1 MQSTA
6 TSLRSRKRRDP
17 SATYEAIL
25 DAAEELMAERGPE
38 GLTVSEVVHR
48 AGVNRTT
55 AYQHFRTREQVI
67 AAVIARMSREVSRML
82 EAEMSLGE
90 RIDHMVGF
98 HLEHPEAARLWLFQM
113 LSDVPLPKDES
124 WERYLK
130 AMHALA
136 ASERTH
142 DGIDPEM
149 LGHILLG
156 ATLVWSLLAR
166 KGPNGDAGAR
176 EATGRF
182 LHEMKR
188 LLLFGVL
195 KPAEWPELVASI
207 ATHPSGSAKEVS

>member
-6 TSLRSRKRRDP
+6 ASLKSQRRRDP

-25 DAAEELMAERGPE
+25 DAAQELMAELGPE

-67 AAVIARMSREVSRML
+67 EAVMARLSREVSRML

-90 RIDHMVGF
+90 RIDHMVNF
-98 HLEHPEAARLWLFQM
+98 HLEHPEVARLWLFQM
-113 LSDVPLPKDES
+113 LSDIPLPKDES
-124 WERYLK
+124 WERYLR
-130 AMHALA
+130 AMNALA
-136 ASERTH
+136 ASERTE
-142 DGIDPEM
+142 DGIDAEM

-166 KGPNGDAGAR
+166 KGPKGEQGAR

-182 LHEMKR
+182 LHELKR
-188 LLLFGVL
+188 LLLYGVL
-195 KPAEWPELVASI
+195 KPADWPELTASI
-207 ATHPSGSAKEVS
+207 SGAAKET